1 METETAPLFKSV
13 VLELWVLQEFFAK
26 LLAAVKFLHKDSDI
40 NVRLLWSGGADFT
53 SFGQVSIRS
62 QNAS

>member
-26 LLAAVKFLHKDSDI
+26 LLAAVKFLHKDIDM
-40 NVRLLWSGGADFT
+40 NVRLVGSGK
-53 SFGQVSIRS
+53 S
-62 QNAS
+62 QATRL